1 MDAINHQDGFSVAI
15 QITAKAGQGDAMA
28 AILHGLIA
36 PSMAE
41 PGVKVFA
48 AYRSPDDPLMF
59 FVYELYEDR
68 AGWDAHNQTPHFLAA
83 VSDLVEKAAYRKR
96 VPYLPL

>member
-1 MDAINHQDGFSVAI
+1 MDSINHQDGFSVSI
-15 QITAKAGQGDAMA
+15 QITAKPGEGDAIA
-28 AILHGLIA
+28 ALLQGLVE

-48 AYRSPDDPLMF
+48 PYRSPDDPLKF
-59 FVYELYEDR
+59 FVYELYVDR
-68 AGWDAHNQTPHFLAA
+68 AGWDAHNESPHLLAVINDIVA
-83 VSDLVEKAAYRKR
+83 KAAYRKR

>member
-1 MDAINHQDGFSVAI
+1 MSEIDHQDGFSVAI
-15 QITAKAGQGDAMA
+15 QITAKPGEGDAIA
-28 AILHGLIA
+28 AILQGLIE
-36 PSMAE
+36 PTMAE

-48 AYRSPDDPLMF
+48 AYRSPDDPLKF

-68 AGWDAHNQTPHFLAA
+68 AAWDAHNEAPHFLA
-83 VSDLVEKAAYRKR
+83 VVNDLVAKAAYRKR

>member
-1 MDAINHQDGFSVAI
+1 MTAIDHQDGFSVAI
-15 QITAKAGQGDAMA
+15 QITAKPGQGDTVA
-28 AILHGLIA
+28 AILKGLIE
-36 PSMAE
+36 PTNAE

-48 AYRSPDDPLMF
+48 AYRSPDDPLKF

-68 AGWDAHNQTPHFLAA
+68 AGWDAHNEAPHFLAV
-83 VSDLVEKAAYRKR
+83 VSDLVENAAYRKR